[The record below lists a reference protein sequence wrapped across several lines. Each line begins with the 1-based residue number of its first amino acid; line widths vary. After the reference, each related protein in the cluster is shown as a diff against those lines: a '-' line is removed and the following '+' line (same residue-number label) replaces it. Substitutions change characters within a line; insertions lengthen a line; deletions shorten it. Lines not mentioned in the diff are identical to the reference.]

1 MLDNVQQLNRY
12 KETGV
17 NILCSNYS
25 IPYTAS
31 SPYDQA
37 LNVYIQYIQ
46 NINFDPC
53 CYERDSFYLHVI
65 INN

>member
-31 SPYDQA
+31 SH
-37 LNVYIQYIQ
+37 YIQYIQ

-53 CYERDSFYLHVI
+53 CYERDRFYLHVI